1 MTEVFVLLLRGVNV
15 GGVRLPMAD
24 FRALLVDLGL
34 ESVASY
40 IQSGNAV
47 FRAKSGAAEPLAAT
61 IGAGLL
67 ARFGLDLAVFLY
79 PLAEYQAILAACP
92 WQAEGARDGAKVHV
106 VFHRADLG
114 AVLSG
119 ALLAYAVEGEGLTA
133 APAALY
139 LHLPHGMGRSKL
151 ALQVLRHLK
160 GDQTARNWRTC
171 LALLEMGRNLEGGL
185 TQG

>member
-24 FRALLVDLGL
+24 FRAFLVDLGL

-61 IGAGLL
+61 ISAGLL

-92 WQAEGARDGAKVHV
+92 WQAEGAQDGAKVHV
-106 VFHRADLG
+106 VFHRAVLG
-114 AVLSG
+114 G
-119 ALLAYAVEGEGLTA
+119 ALSAHAVEGEGLTA
-133 APAALY
+133 APGALY

-151 ALQVLRHLK
+151 ALQVPRHLK

-171 LALLEMGRNLEGGL
+171 LALLEMGRDLEGGL